1 MICPM
6 VFALILINM
15 QTLEI
20 LFIAIMIVA
29 IIVAIKFFF
38 SVKQDQEYTITLN
51 IESEDLAPLVPEPV
65 AKPKR
70 RYKRRKKKVVASP
83 VSSPVTPPVAEVVPA
98 VKKAVGRPKKNA

>member
-1 MICPM
+1 
-6 VFALILINM
+6 M

-70 RYKRRKKKVVASP
+70 RYKRRKKKVVAAP
-83 VSSPVTPPVAEVVPA
+83 VEAPVAEVVPA

>member
-15 QTLEI
+15 QTSEI
-20 LFIAIMIVA
+20 LFIAVIVIA
-29 IIVAIKFFF
+29 IIAAVKFFF

-51 IESEDLAPLVPEPV
+51 IESEDLTPVVPEPV

-70 RYKRRKKKVVASP
+70 RYKKRKKKVVAAP
-83 VSSPVTPPVAEVVPA
+83 VEAPVAQVVPA
-98 VKKAVGRPKKNA
+98 ATKRVGRPKKTV

>member
-1 MICPM
+1 
-6 VFALILINM
+6 M
-15 QTLEI
+15 QTSEI
-20 LFIAIMIVA
+20 LFVAVTIVA
-29 IIVAIKFFF
+29 IIAAVKFFF

-51 IESEDLAPLVPEPV
+51 IESDDLAPVVPEPV

-70 RYKRRKKKVVASP
+70 RYKRRKKKVVTSP

>member
-51 IESEDLAPLVPEPV
+51 IESDDLTPVVPEPV

-70 RYKRRKKKVVASP
+70 RYKKRKKKVVAAP
-83 VSSPVTPPVAEVVPA
+83 VEAPVAEVTPA

>member
-1 MICPM
+1 
-6 VFALILINM
+6 M

-51 IESEDLAPLVPEPV
+51 IESDDLTPVVPEPV

-70 RYKRRKKKVVASP
+70 RYKRRKKKVATAPVA
-83 VSSPVTPPVAEVVPA
+83 PPVAEVTPA
-98 VKKAVGRPKKNA
+98 VKKAVGRPKKTV

>member
-15 QTLEI
+15 QTSEI
-20 LFIAIMIVA
+20 LFIAVIVIA
-29 IIVAIKFFF
+29 IIAAVKFFF
-38 SVKQDQEYTITLN
+38 SIKQDQEYTITLS
-51 IESEDLAPLVPEPV
+51 IQPDDLTPVVPEPV

-83 VSSPVTPPVAEVVPA
+83 VSSPVTPPVAEVTPA
-98 VKKAVGRPKKNA
+98 VKKAVGRPKKTV

>member
-1 MICPM
+1 
-6 VFALILINM
+6 M

-20 LFIAIMIVA
+20 LFIATMVVA

-51 IESEDLAPLVPEPV
+51 IESEDILHPKMSSGAKVQTPTSLANDGSEPV

-70 RYKRRKKKVVASP
+70 RYKKRKKKVVAP
-83 VSSPVTPPVAEVVPA
+83 AVETPVAQVTPA
-98 VKKAVGRPKKNA
+98 VKKAVGRPKKTV

>member
-15 QTLEI
+15 QTSEI
-20 LFIAIMIVA
+20 LFVAIVVVA
-29 IIVAIKFFF
+29 IIAAIKFFFF

-51 IESEDLAPLVPEPV
+51 IESEDLTPVVPEPV

-70 RYKRRKKKVVASP
+70 RYKKRKKKVVTSP
-83 VSSPVTPPVAEVVPA
+83 VSSPVAEVVPA
-98 VKKAVGRPKKNA
+98 ATKRVGRPKKTV

>member
-1 MICPM
+1 
-6 VFALILINM
+6 M

-38 SVKQDQEYTITLN
+38 SVKQDQEYTITVN
-51 IESEDLAPLVPEPV
+51 IESEDILQPKMSSGSKVQTPTSLANDASEPV

-70 RYKRRKKKVVASP
+70 RYKKRKKKVVAAP
-83 VSSPVTPPVAEVVPA
+83 VEAPVAQVVPA
-98 VKKAVGRPKKNA
+98 ATKRVGRPKKTV